1 MHAYLDLFM
10 SSPQDFF
17 RVLEL
22 AWDSEQELRQVDEH
36 KVKRQYRKLALK
48 LHPDKNKSDPNAEV
62 KFNQLKNACDA
73 MLDEKNRNEI
83 VNALRALLQRKQDR
97 AGRDAEKQRL
107 VDELEKKEAK
117 WLKESIAKDDIKT
130 IRARHR
136 MMVEQLQV
144 KRKLAHANGAA
155 ARGNST
161 ALGGPDD
168 TNMDLEYWITYGL
181 NETDDVRKSK
191 RNSELVKNR
200 ESNKPF
206 AVTDSDNRK
215 ARMERNTGTRS
226 VLSND

>member
-1 MHAYLDLFM
+1 MWP
-10 SSPQDFF
+10 PQDVF

-22 AWDSEQELRQVDEH
+22 AWDSEQELRLVDEH
-36 KVKRQYRKLALK
+36 VVKRQYRRLALK

-62 KFNQLKNACDA
+62 KFNKLKNAHDA
-73 MLDEKNRNEI
+73 MMDETKRYEI

-97 AGRDAEKQRL
+97 AGRDTQKQRL
-107 VDELEKKEAK
+107 VDELEKKEAQ

-144 KRKLAHANGAA
+144 KRNLASASGAA

-161 ALGGPDD
+161 ALGGPCD

-181 NETDDVRKSK
+181 NENDDVRKSK
-191 RNSELVKNR
+191 CEKFFTFISQQ
-200 ESNKPF
+200 
-206 AVTDSDNRK
+206 VT
-215 ARMERNTGTRS
+215 
-226 VLSND
+226 